1 MPYTALMKYLFLIPC
16 VLYAMQTSAQ
26 PVEVKNIM
34 PDVFSSHPSRLTVF
48 NYRLYFFA
56 DDGFKGYE
64 LWTHD
69 GANTDMAKDI
79 YQGPTDCAPNSPAA
93 RMAVLGDKVYFPADN
108 GTNGLELYSHDGGGN
123 TQLES
128 DIATGLNSSEIDE
141 IITAN
146 GKLYFD
152 ATNGTNG
159 KELWQYSPGTKTAEQ
174 LSFINSGPGSNPDWI
189 TEVNGR
195 IYFTALDPAKG
206 RELFE
211 YNPSTSLVT
220 MVSDIYPGDT
230 SSEPASLV
238 NVFGALFFTATSPD
252 YGREL
257 YKYDGASLQRLTD
270 LNPGVG
276 DGLAAH
282 SDGLHVIGA
291 VGDEL
296 YMAGNDGSTGF
307 QLYKYNYTTNQHAHV
322 ATINSGGSSTPA
334 GFIRYANKLFFTAD
348 DGTHGRELW
357 MKDGNNPPVMLADIN
372 TNTGVNIQPMGM
384 VEYKG
389 GLYFSAYGAH
399 GNELY
404 KYSDAAAGIVNFGRR
419 IDAKVFPNPAV
430 TEVYFS
436 LDIFQ
441 QDELSIR
448 LTDATGR
455 QVYKTRHVL
464 YEPGVNLTSIPV
476 DWLPK
481 GQYFYQVNNR
491 SGQTFAAGRVLKM

>member
-1 MPYTALMKYLFLIPC
+1 MKCLFLTPLLMLSIT
-16 VLYAMQTSAQ
+16 ASAQ
-26 PVEVKNIM
+26 PALVKNIM
-34 PDVFSSHPSRLTVF
+34 PNVFSSNPSRLTVF

-64 LWTHD
+64 LWAHD
-69 GANTDMAKDI
+69 GVNTDMAKDI
-79 YQGPTDCAPNSPAA
+79 YQGPTDCAPNSPAH
-93 RMAVLGDKVYFPADN
+93 RMAVLDNKLYFPADN
-108 GTNGLELYSHDGGGN
+108 GTNGLELYSNDGGSN
-123 TQLES
+123 TVLVS

-141 IITAN
+141 IIAAN

-159 KELWQYSPGTKTAEQ
+159 KELWQYTPAINTAEQ
-174 LSFINSGPGSNPDWI
+174 LSFINTGPGSDPAWI
-189 TEVNGR
+189 TEANGR

-211 YNPSTSLVT
+211 YNPATTQVI
-220 MVSDIYPGDT
+220 MVADIYPGIT
-230 SSEPASLV
+230 SSDPSSLV
-238 NVFGALFFTATSPD
+238 NVSGALYFTASSPD

-257 YKYDGASLQRLTD
+257 YKYDGSGLQRLTD
-270 LNPGVG
+270 LNAGPG

-282 SDGLHVIGA
+282 SDGLPVIGV

-296 YMAGNDGSTGF
+296 YIAGNDGTAGF
-307 QLYKYNYTTNQHAHV
+307 QLFRYNYINNQSAHV
-322 ATINSGGSSTPA
+322 ATINSGGNSTPA

-357 MKDGNNPPVMLADIN
+357 MKHGNNPPAMVADIN
-372 TNTGVNIQPMGM
+372 TNSAVNIQPMGM

-389 GLYFSAYGAH
+389 GLYFSAYGAD

-404 KYSDAAAGIVNFGRR
+404 KYSDAAAGVVSFNQG
-419 IDAKVFPNPAV
+419 IDVKVFPNPTV

-436 LDIFQ
+436 LDIQ
-441 QDELSIR
+441 QRDELSIR

-455 QVYKTRHVL
+455 QVYKTRHEEYL
-464 YEPGVNLTSIPV
+464 PGVNLTSIPV
-476 DWLPK
+476 DWLPA
-481 GQYFYQVNNR
+481 GQYYYQVNNG
-491 SGQTFAAGRVLKM
+491 SGQTFAAGRLVKL